1 VIGMGA
7 HASIAGVQEDGCAAL
22 RTLAANDDEI
32 KTAIARAGGIE
43 AVVVGMGAHTSIVVV
58 QEHGC
63 AALRNL
69 AANDRTAIATAGG
82 IEAGH

>member
-1 VIGMGA
+1 
-7 HASIAGVQEDGCAAL
+7 
-22 RTLAANDDEI
+22 
-32 KTAIARAGGIE
+32 
-43 AVVVGMGAHTSIVVV
+43 VVGMGAHTSIVVV